1 MLREGLKKPYVRVLI
16 LVLAQAFVI
25 RTLFDLLAT
34 DDPPLYLL
42 AGIISLAFQRGMYS
56 FLESHAPR
64 LHALWKRRWGWIFC
78 TSLLIVTLQAMYAV
92 HDPSSLVVRHP
103 WVKDLPLGLLS
114 LCFFHLGAHS
124 VRDAE
129 ELNEH
134 QTS

>member
-16 LVLAQAFVI
+16 LILAQTFIV

-34 DDPPLYLL
+34 DDPLLYLL
-42 AGIISLAFQRGMYS
+42 AGAISFVFQRGMHS
-56 FLESHAPR
+56 FLKSHAPS
-64 LHALWKRRWGWIFC
+64 LHVLWKRRWGWIFC
-78 TSLLIVTLQAMYAV
+78 ASLLIVTLQAIHAV
-92 HDPSSLVVRHP
+92 HDPSSLFVRHA

-129 ELNEH
+129 TLDDREDL
-134 QTS
+134 